1 MALELKSPEWK
12 NHPTRYCIYRGG
24 LIHQKRQQHPHS
36 SELELLKDLAPAPE
50 GGLPQPSHY
59 LSAQPIIFK

>member
-36 SELELLKDLAPAPE
+36 SELELLKDFAPYPKGVAAAVS
-50 GGLPQPSHY
+50 LFVS
-59 LSAQPIIFK
+59 LTD